1 MIVAMSSRA
10 AVARA
15 WSGRSMTR
23 GTISAA
29 RMPRIT
35 MTTRS
40 SIRVKP
46 LVRRRNMENLVM
58 TAPGNCAA
66 YIVRD
71 SRRRGNRGRAL
82 ASTYQLVHLEHRQ
95 KDRDHYETHDYPHGK
110 DQQRFEQRG
119 EAADPVLELARL
131 RLGRAREHGVQPPG
145 RLSARDEMDHERREQ
160 LRRAERGRE
169 RPAFAHAPHRLVHG

>member
-1 MIVAMSSRA
+1 MIAAMSLLA
-10 AVARA
+10 ATTRA

-35 MTTRS
+35 MTTRI

-46 LVRRRNMENLVM
+46 PMRRKGMGSLVM
-58 TAPGNCAA
+58 MAPRYCAA

-82 ASTYQLVHLEHRQ
+82 ASTHQLVHLETRQQDRHHHEEHHHPHR
-95 KDRDHYETHDYPHGK
+95 EN
-110 DQQRFEQRG
+110 QQRLEERG
-119 EAADPVLELARL
+119 EAPDPVLELPRL
-131 RLGRAREHGVQPPG
+131 SFGRAREHGVQPSG
-145 RLSARDEMDHERREQ
+145 RLPARDQVDDERR
-160 LRRAERGRE
+160 
-169 RPAFAHAPHRLVHG
+169 